1 MMNAFCIQGGDMSQ
15 REIGFDGR
23 ALLKFFV
30 WSFSLLLVSIS
41 SVQAKPP
48 TKEDRTLSPYFFV
61 KSDDA
66 TVDQLPLKATQTEV
80 RIAGVIADVTV
91 TQTYANSG
99 KTPLEATY
107 VFPASTRA
115 AVHGMKMTIGERV
128 VVAKINKRDDARRQ
142 YEEAKQ
148 QGKSASLLEQQR
160 PNVFQMNLA
169 NIMPGDE
176 IKVEMRYTELIVPED
191 GVYEF
196 VYPTVVGPRYSNQ
209 PASKATPDDKWVA
222 NPTLHQGEAPTSTFD
237 IKVDITGGMPIK
249 DVACASHKTNIGF
262 DGPQMANIRL
272 DPQDAYGGNRDFIL
286 RYRLDGNRIQ
296 SGLLLQQGEEENYFL
311 LTMQPPKRVTPE
323 HIPGREYIFI
333 VDISGSMH
341 GFPLE
346 VSKELLRKLIGKLR
360 PSDRFN
366 VLLFAGSSA
375 VMAEESLPAT
385 PENIRRAIEV
395 IERQQ
400 GGGGTELLPA
410 LKRALALKASPGYS
424 RSVVI
429 ATDGYVTVEEEVFDL
444 IRNNLDQANM
454 FTFGIGS
461 SVNRHLLEGMARV
474 GMGEPFVI
482 ASAEEAKGEAER
494 FAKLIESPVL
504 TGIKVRFDGFDAYDV
519 EPVKIPDILA
529 ERPLILFGKW
539 RGQPTGKIEISGTSG
554 NGAFHETVA
563 VEQAAPSAQS
573 SALRYLWARHRIT
586 LLADYN
592 KLRPN
597 DRRIAEVT
605 ELGLKHN
612 LLTAYTSFVAIDS
625 EVRNREGNGALV
637 QQPLPMPQ
645 GVSDLAM
652 RSASPVASYS
662 AKAMISSEKVT
673 VAAEA
678 LFDFNKTTLRPEG
691 KAKLDEI
698 VAKAKAI
705 HLEVILAVG
714 HADRIEG
721 GVRSQKLSEERAAAV
736 KNYLVSKG
744 IPAERVYTEGKGS
757 KQPVTGDRC
766 KGAKS
771 AKVIACLQA
780 DRRVDVEVIGVR

>member
-1 MMNAFCIQGGDMSQ
+1 MRQS
-15 REIGFDGR
+15 GFVL
-23 ALLKFFV
+23 ALRTRLKFFV
-30 WSFSLLLVSIS
+30 WGLSLLLLSIS
-41 SVQAKPP
+41 LAQAKQP
-48 TKEDRTLSPYFFV
+48 TKDDQTLSPYFFV

-66 TVDQLPLKATQTEV
+66 AVDQLPLKATKTEV
-80 RIAGVIADVTV
+80 SIAGVIADVTV
-91 TQTYANSG
+91 TQTYANNG
-99 KTPLEATY
+99 TTPLEATY

-128 VVAKINKRDDARRQ
+128 VVARINKREEARRQ
-142 YEEAKQ
+142 YEQAKQ

-196 VYPTVVGPRYSNQ
+196 VYPTVVGPRYSKL
-209 PASKATPDDKWVA
+209 PASKVMPAEQWVA

-237 IKVDITGGMPIK
+237 IMVDIAGGMPIK
-249 DVACASHKTNIGF
+249 DVACTSHKTNISF
-262 DGPQMANIRL
+262 DGPQSANIRL
-272 DPQDAYGGNRDFIL
+272 DAQEAYGGNRDFVL

-296 SGLLLQQGEEENYFL
+296 SGLLLQQGEDENYFL
-311 LTMQPPKRVTPE
+311 LTMQPPKRVMPE

-360 PSDRFN
+360 ESDRFN

-400 GGGGTELLPA
+400 GGGSTELLPA

-429 ATDGYVTVEEEVFDL
+429 VTDGYVTVEEEVFDL

-461 SVNRHLLEGMARV
+461 SVNRHLLEGMARI

-482 ASAEEAKGEAER
+482 ANANEAKGEAER

-519 EPVKIPDILA
+519 EPVKVPDILA

-539 RGQPTGKIEISGTSG
+539 RGQPVGRIGISGTAG
-554 NGAFHETVA
+554 DGAFNQLVD
-563 VEQAAPSAQS
+563 VEQHKPSAQAA
-573 SALRYLWARHRIT
+573 ALGYLWARHRIT
-586 LLADYN
+586 LLSDYN

-597 DRRIAEVT
+597 DKRIAEVT

-612 LLTAYTSFVAIDS
+612 LLTAYTAFVAIDS
-625 EVRNREGNGALV
+625 EVRNLDGNAASV

-645 GVSDLAM
+645 GVSDLVM
-652 RSASPVASYS
+652 PVASR
-662 AKAMISSEKVT
+662 AMAPSPRAMVVSEKFT

-678 LFDFNKTTLRPEG
+678 LFDFNKATLRPEG

-705 HLEVILAVG
+705 RLEVIVAVG
-714 HADRIEG
+714 HVDRLEG
-721 GVRSQKLSEERAAAV
+721 GANSQKLSEERAAAV
-736 KNYLVSKG
+736 KDYLVSKG
-744 IPAERVYTEGKGS
+744 ISAKQVYTEGKGS
-757 KQPVTGDRC
+757 KQPVTSGRC
-766 KGAKS
+766 TGAKS
-771 AKVIACLQA
+771 AVVIACLQP
-780 DRRVDVEVIGVR
+780 DRRVDIEVIGTR

>member
-1 MMNAFCIQGGDMSQ
+1 MRQSRFIP
-15 REIGFDGR
+15 GR
-23 ALLKFFV
+23 HPLLKFFV
-30 WSFSLLLVSIS
+30 GCLSFLLASIS
-41 SVQAKPP
+41 LAQASSLGKD
-48 TKEDRTLSPYFFV
+48 ERTLSPYFFV
-61 KSDDA
+61 RGDNA
-66 TVDQLPLKATQTEV
+66 VVDQLPLKATRTEV

-99 KTPLEATY
+99 QTPLEATY

-115 AVHGMKMTIGERV
+115 AVHGMKMTIGDRV
-128 VVAKINKRDDARRQ
+128 VVARINKREEARRL

-148 QGKSASLLEQQR
+148 QGQSASLLEQQR

-209 PASKATPDDKWVA
+209 PESKATPADQWVA
-222 NPTLHQGEAPTSTFD
+222 NPTLHQGEAPTSSFD
-237 IKVDITGGMPIK
+237 IQVDIAGGMPIK
-249 DVACASHKTNIGF
+249 DVACPSHKTNISF
-262 DGPQMANIRL
+262 DGPPSANIRL
-272 DPQDAYGGNRDFIL
+272 DPQEAHGGNRDFVL

-296 SGLLLQQGEEENYFL
+296 SGLLLQQGESENYFL

-323 HIPGREYIFI
+323 FIPGREYIFI
-333 VDISGSMH
+333 VDVSGSMN
-341 GFPLE
+341 GFPLD
-346 VSKELLRKLIGKLR
+346 VSKELLRNLIGKLR

-366 VLLFAGSSA
+366 LLLFAGGSA
-375 VMAEESLPAT
+375 AMAEASVPAT
-385 PENIRRAIEV
+385 AENIGKAIDL
-395 IERQQ
+395 IDRQQ
-400 GGGGTELLPA
+400 GGGATELLPA
-410 LKRALALKASPGYS
+410 LKHALALPASPGYS

-429 ATDGYVTVEEEVFDL
+429 ATDGYVNVEEEVFDL

-482 ASAEEAKGEAER
+482 ASANEAKGAAEG

-504 TGIKVRFDGFDAYDV
+504 TGIQVRFDGFEAYDV

-539 RGQPTGKIEISGTSG
+539 RGRPAGKIEVRGTSG
-554 NGAFHETVA
+554 NGAFQEVVD
-563 VEQAAPSAQS
+563 VEQHAPSAQA
-573 SALRYLWARHRIT
+573 SALGYLWARHRIT
-586 LLADYN
+586 LLSDYN

-597 DRRIAEVT
+597 DQRIAEVT

-625 EVRNREGNGALV
+625 EVRNRDGNGAQV
-637 QQPLPMPQ
+637 RQPLPMPQ
-645 GVSDLAM
+645 GVSDQAM
-652 RSASPVASYS
+652 GGFIAPVVFAS
-662 AKAMISSEKVT
+662 AKPSTEKIT
-673 VAAEA
+673 VAAQV
-678 LFDFNKTTLRPEG
+678 LFDFNKATLRPEG

-698 VAKAKAI
+698 AAKAQAI

-721 GVRSQKLSEERAAAV
+721 GARRQKLSEERAAAV
-736 KNYLVSKG
+736 KDYLVSKG
-744 IPAERVYTEGKGS
+744 IPAARVYTEGKGA
-757 KQPVTGDRC
+757 KQAVSGDRC
-766 KGAKS
+766 KGTRS
-771 AKVIACLQA
+771 ARLIACLQP
-780 DRRVDVEVIGVR
+780 DRRVDLEVIGVR